1 MEYVVKS
8 PPGVKRVFYL
18 SEIQKSLKFQQIGS
32 PKGLRLHCLIALRSS
47 EQGRKFAV
55 SLKADIE
62 TKIYTLVLD
71 EFQVE
76 IRRNTLEQWKEFRM
90 DLGYFNN
97 IIWWHVCVFCG
108 QKSCCIP
115 VGTQWAENGFRSPRS
130 SLMFLN
136 LCREEIKN
144 EDQYSTHS

>member
-1 MEYVVKS
+1 MKS

-76 IRRNTLEQWKEFRM
+76 IRRNTLEQ
-90 DLGYFNN
+90 
-97 IIWWHVCVFCG
+97 
-108 QKSCCIP
+108 
-115 VGTQWAENGFRSPRS
+115 
-130 SLMFLN
+130 
-136 LCREEIKN
+136 
-144 EDQYSTHS
+144 